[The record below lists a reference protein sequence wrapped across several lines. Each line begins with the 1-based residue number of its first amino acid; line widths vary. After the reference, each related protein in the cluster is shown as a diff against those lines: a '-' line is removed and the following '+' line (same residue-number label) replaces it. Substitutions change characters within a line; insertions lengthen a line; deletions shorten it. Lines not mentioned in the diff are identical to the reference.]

1 MGEHRMTIRLAVSI
15 LLLGTA
21 LPSAAFAWGAAGHRM
36 LGELAAKNLPDE
48 IPEFLR
54 TPDAVTAIGELSREL
69 DRSRG
74 AGQPHDSE
82 RDPGHFV
89 DAFDDLTIFGGPS
102 LTALPPT
109 RQDYDT
115 ALRAVGA
122 TQYKAGYLPYAI
134 VDGWLQLRLDF
145 AYWRADIAGEKFA
158 KTDEERAWFAAD
170 RTLRELIT
178 LRDLGVWAH
187 YVEDASQPLHVSVHY
202 DVWGDF
208 PNPEGF
214 NTKRGLHAKFE
225 SAFVSA
231 NVAESEIVPLMAP
244 YRDCACTIEMRTSQ
258 YLIATQAFVVPL
270 FRLDKA
276 HAFDASDPDGK
287 AFVIARLA
295 AGASE
300 LRDMVIDAWQ
310 ASGEAKLGFEKLSV
324 KDIEAGTAD
333 PYAMMRGIE

>member
-1 MGEHRMTIRLAVSI
+1 M
-15 LLLGTA
+15 
-21 LPSAAFAWGAAGHRM
+21 
-36 LGELAAKNLPDE
+36 
-48 IPEFLR
+48 
-54 TPDAVTAIGELSREL
+54 IGELSREL

-74 AGQPHDSE
+74 AGQTHDNE

-89 DAFDDLTIFGGPS
+89 DAFDDLTLFGGPS
-102 LTALPPT
+102 LAALPAT
-109 RQDYDT
+109 RLEYDT

-134 VDGWLQLRLDF
+134 VDGWQQLRLDF
-145 AYWRADIAGEKFA
+145 AYWRADIAGEKYA
-158 KTDEERAWFAAD
+158 KNDEERAWFAAD
-170 RTLRELIT
+170 RKLRELIT
-178 LRDLGVWAH
+178 LRDLGVWSH

-225 SAFVSA
+225 SAFVA
-231 NVAESEIVPLMAP
+231 RNVAEADIAPLMVP
-244 YRDCACTIEMRTSQ
+244 YRDCACTIEARTAQ
-258 YLIATQAFVVPL
+258 YLVATQAFVLPL

-287 AFVIARLA
+287 AFVLARLA

-300 LRDMVIDAWQ
+300 LRDMVIDAWH
-310 ASGEAKLGFEKLSV
+310 ASGEAKLGFGKLSV
-324 KDIEAGTAD
+324 KDIEAGTVD
-333 PYAMMRGIE
+333 PYDAMRGAE